1 MIFTIIKDLAVKIE
15 LHKRLVRTLSGIR
28 LRHISRK
35 RGRFEV
41 YPINA
46 GAWVDYYRD
55 LHLDRKFLTE
65 VINTFLE
72 RIHDCLYERN
82 HRIYRNKKK
91 RPIESWFNRSFY
103 SLIDGLQNN
112 YFAMLTALVSLITV
126 TFTDLDK
133 SSLFEFFVK
142 FQR

>member
-46 GAWVDYYRD
+46 GAWVDYYHRD
-55 LHLDRKFLTE
+55 LFTSGQEILTE
-65 VINTFLE
+65 VINTFILE
-72 RIHDCLYERN
+72 RIHDCLYEKKPSN
-82 HRIYRNKKK
+82 RNKEKTYW
-91 RPIESWFNRSFY
+91 IMIQQSF
-103 SLIDGLQNN
+103 I
-112 YFAMLTALVSLITV
+112 
-126 TFTDLDK
+126 
-133 SSLFEFFVK
+133 
-142 FQR
+142 